1 MSESEVQISAEAQR
15 IRAEYLRWFR
25 RHALALA
32 VPLASLAW
40 GQFAIASLPAWP
52 QPPAGLRS
60 MLLALAAGSVVFG
73 RALKKRAVDA
83 GSGGDVFVA
92 ARRLSRDLAVAAVA
106 PSVVGAV
113 LVPMTR
119 SALDLYLTLG
129 FSLLGCATMFP
140 RASDWARWIGVRHGS
155 EGDA

>member
-1 MSESEVQISAEAQR
+1 MSEPKTQAPADAQR

-25 RHALALA
+25 RHAVVLAL
-32 VPLASLAW
+32 PLASLAW
-40 GQFAIASLPAWP
+40 GQFAIASLPEWP

-73 RALKKRAVDA
+73 RALKKRALEA
-83 GSGGDVFVA
+83 GSGGDVFVTV
-92 ARRLSRDLAVAAVA
+92 RRQSRDLAVAAVA
-106 PSVVGAV
+106 PSFVGAV
-113 LVPMTR
+113 LVPMSR

>member
-1 MSESEVQISAEAQR
+1 MSDQAAHPPADVQR

-25 RHALALA
+25 RYALVLA
-32 VPLASLAW
+32 VPIASLAW

-73 RALKKRAVDA
+73 RALKKRAVGA

-92 ARRLSRDLAVAAVA
+92 TRRLSRDLAVAAVA

-119 SALDLYLTLG
+119 SVLDLYLTLG

-140 RASDWARWIGVRHGS
+140 RASDWARWIGAQHGS
-155 EGDA
+155 EGDE

>member
-1 MSESEVQISAEAQR
+1 MSDAGARMPADIQR
-15 IRAEYLRWFR
+15 VRAEYLRWFR
-25 RHALALA
+25 RHAVVLAA
-32 VPLASLAW
+32 PIASLAW

-73 RALKKRAVDA
+73 RALKKRAPDDA
-83 GSGGDVFVA
+83 GGDVFAA
-92 ARRLSRDLAVAAVA
+92 ARRLSRDLAAAAVA

-119 SALDLYLTLG
+119 SVLDLYLTLG

-140 RASDWARWIGVRHGS
+140 RASDWARWIGAQHGS
-155 EGDA
+155 EGDE

>member
-1 MSESEVQISAEAQR
+1 MSDAGIQMPADGQR
-15 IRAEYLRWFR
+15 VRAEYLRWFR
-25 RHALALA
+25 RHAVVLAA
-32 VPLASLAW
+32 PIASLAW

-83 GSGGDVFVA
+83 GSGDVFVA

-119 SALDLYLTLG
+119 SVLDLYLTLG

>member
-1 MSESEVQISAEAQR
+1 MVRDAVVQTPADAQR
-15 IRAEYLRWFR
+15 VRSEYLRWFR
-25 RHALALA
+25 RHAAVLA
-32 VPLASLAW
+32 VPIASLAW
-40 GQFAIASLPAWP
+40 GQFAIASLPPWP

-73 RALKKRAVDA
+73 RALKKRSPVGAGDDAVA
-83 GSGGDVFVA
+83 A
-92 ARRLSRDLAVAAVA
+92 ARRLSRDLAMAAVA

-119 SALDLYLTLG
+119 STLDLYLMLG

-140 RASDWARWIGVRHGS
+140 RAADWARWFTVGS
-155 EGDA
+155 DGEGGA

>member
-1 MSESEVQISAEAQR
+1 MPDAAAQTPADAQR
-15 IRAEYLRWFR
+15 IRAEYMRWFR
-25 RHALALA
+25 RHAAVLAL
-32 VPLASLAW
+32 PLASLAW
-40 GQFAIASLPAWP
+40 GQFAIASLPEWP

-73 RALKKRAVDA
+73 RALKKRALEA
-83 GSGGDVFVA
+83 GSGADVFVA
-92 ARRLSRDLAVAAVA
+92 ARRLSRDLAAAAVA
-106 PSVVGAV
+106 PSVFGAV

-140 RASDWARWIGVRHGS
+140 RVSDWARWIGVRHGS